1 MRYQRLILT
10 SGEHAVSVRFH
21 PRFTV
26 IAGVGPLEREGV
38 TSELLGAMRGPRP
51 GTNLEVVTDSG
62 QHIAVLRPEWGLGD
76 RALDALTGAELTD
89 RLTTP
94 DGRLDLLAPQG
105 LSLGQARRLT
115 RFSALDLMAHDAQES
130 LVGVLAT
137 KPQRALWESADR
149 LAAARQRLEAAATTM
164 GATPED
170 TAVIAEVDERHR
182 QFEAAQDRCEAIR
195 QHGMFTCMACALA
208 GVPAVLMNRWSA
220 VGFVAVAV
228 VFLIVGVVF
237 RRRLEAASVAEATA
251 LDAAGAASY
260 GGFLHQRVAA
270 MINIQESQ
278 RHEVSAAVSEHRLAQ
293 AAWTAMVGDVDVEW
307 ALVRQAAIAA
317 AAGSAGDI
325 EGATLALKLAR
336 ASQPDPRELAELLM
350 ARIAKLEEVGASGES
365 LPLILD
371 EPFEGLDQRAK
382 RWLLEL
388 LVRSAGPQIVLLTD
402 DADVIDWARGEEA
415 GGSLAV
421 MSPAP
426 SDAKPGLR
434 IAG

>member
-1 MRYQRLILT
+1 
-10 SGEHAVSVRFH
+10 
-21 PRFTV
+21 
-26 IAGVGPLEREGV
+26 
-38 TSELLGAMRGPRP
+38 
-51 GTNLEVVTDSG
+51 
-62 QHIAVLRPEWGLGD
+62 
-76 RALDALTGAELTD
+76 
-89 RLTTP
+89 
-94 DGRLDLLAPQG
+94 
-105 LSLGQARRLT
+105 
-115 RFSALDLMAHDAQES
+115 
-130 LVGVLAT
+130 
-137 KPQRALWESADR
+137 
-149 LAAARQRLEAAATTM
+149 
-164 GATPED
+164 
-170 TAVIAEVDERHR
+170 
-182 QFEAAQDRCEAIR
+182 
-195 QHGMFTCMACALA
+195 
-208 GVPAVLMNRWSA
+208 
-220 VGFVAVAV
+220 
-228 VFLIVGVVF
+228 
-237 RRRLEAASVAEATA
+237 